1 MGKEPTSNQTPAK
14 ADPSFED
21 ILARLSE
28 VVEHLEGGDLPLSRS
43 LEIFEEG
50 VRLSRLGARRL
61 DEAEARVEQLL
72 AGEEGVRTRP
82 LPTRNPD
89 E

>member
-1 MGKEPTSNQTPAK
+1 MGKDQTTPLAGG
-14 ADPSFED
+14 DELSFED

-28 VVEHLEGGDLPLSRS
+28 VVDRLEGGELPLEQS
-43 LEIFEEG
+43 LAVFEEG
-50 VRLSRLGARRL
+50 IALSRLGARRL

-72 AGEEGVRTRP
+72 EGERGVTTRP
-82 LPTRNPD
+82 LSVEGT

>member
-1 MGKEPTSNQTPAK
+1 VGKVPTSQTPAQ
-14 ADPSFED
+14 ADPSFEE

-28 VVEHLEGGDLPLSRS
+28 VVENLEGGELPLSKS

-50 VRLSRLGARRL
+50 VRLSRLGANRL
-61 DEAEARVEQLL
+61 DEAEARIEQLL
-72 AGEEGVRTRP
+72 SDDEGVRTRP
-82 LPTRNPD
+82 LRNPD

>member
-1 MGKEPTSNQTPAK
+1 MGKEPTSETTAR
-14 ADPSFED
+14 AEPSFED

-28 VVEHLEGGDLPLSRS
+28 VVENLEGGDLPLSKS

-50 VRLSRLGARRL
+50 VRLSRLGASRL
-61 DEAEARVEQLL
+61 DEAEARIEQLL
-72 AGEEGVRTRP
+72 EGDEGVRTRP
-82 LPTRNPD
+82 LRNPD

>member
-1 MGKEPTSNQTPAK
+1 MPTSQTPA
-14 ADPSFED
+14 ADEPSFEE
-21 ILARLSE
+21 ILSRLSE
-28 VVEHLEGGDLPLSRS
+28 VVEHLEGGELTLSRS

-50 VRLSRLGARRL
+50 VGLSRLGARRL
-61 DEAEARVEQLL
+61 DDAEARVEQLL
-72 AGEEGVRTRP
+72 SNDEGLETRP